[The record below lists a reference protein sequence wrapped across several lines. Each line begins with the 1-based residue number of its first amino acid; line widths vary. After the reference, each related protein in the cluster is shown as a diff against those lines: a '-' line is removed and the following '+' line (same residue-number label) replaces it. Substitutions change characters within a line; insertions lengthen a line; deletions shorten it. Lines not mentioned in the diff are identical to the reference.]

1 MEEKIRLVK
10 QVLGPQR
17 VKLGEK
23 LAHHTFAKIGGPA
36 EIFYIATTQQ
46 EFINALNLV
55 DQLSL
60 MHYVIGAGTKML
72 ISQQGLKG
80 LVIKNRTSVIK
91 ISGVKGKVD
100 RSGLGVEQAFVE
112 VDSGSSLGKLN
123 EFLKSQHLQEIAG
136 LSSDKSSV
144 GGAIFLDPNLQQLVQ
159 KIRVWQKGEVR
170 DLEMSQLKRGRQI
183 VLQVFLKVKHIEDVV
198 Q

>member
-36 EIFYIATTQQ
+36 EIFYIATTVP
-46 EFINALNLV
+46 ELINALDLA

-60 MHYVIGAGTKML
+60 IYHVIGAGTKML
-72 ISQQGLKG
+72 IAEQGLKG
-80 LVIKNRTSVIK
+80 LVIKNRTTVIK

-100 RSGLGVEQAFVE
+100 RSGLGVEQAFIE

-123 EFLKSQHLQEIAG
+123 EFLRSQHLQEIAG

-159 KIRVWQKGEVR
+159 KIRVWQKGAVR